1 MATLYGGG
9 WIFDG
14 DGTLLE
20 EHGVLVEDGGIER
33 VAPLDEF
40 DGFAGEKIDTTAGT
54 LLPGLIDCHVHL
66 VMGAESD
73 PAGPV
78 EKLGPGHVTLRALKH
93 AQDTLAG
100 GVTSIRDCGGHR
112 HLEFA
117 VRDACNRGEQP
128 GPTIRAAGRVICMT
142 GGHGIRFGRVAD
154 GVDEVVKAVR
164 EQIHA
169 GCDLVKIMATGGV
182 MTPGVNPEDAH
193 YTAEEIAAGVR
204 EAKRFHRRTASH
216 AQGSHGILNA
226 VRGGITS
233 IEHGFFL
240 DETCIEEMVASGTYL
255 VPTLSAVDSIREA
268 KGRVSDYVAEKI
280 ERIGIAHHRSIKA
293 FYEAGG
299 LLAMG
304 TDAGTPF
311 NRHGENKRELARMV
325 DVGINPRDALTIS
338 TGNAAD
344 LMGLEDRGRIAEGKR
359 ADFLIV
365 DGNPTQDIANVA
377 DSTNH
382 RLVVKDGDAVD
393 RPHLVG

>member
-1 MATLYGGG
+1 MKTLYAGG

-14 DGTLLE
+14 GGTLVE
-20 EHGVLVEDGGIER
+20 QHGVLVQHGSIER
-33 VAPLDEF
+33 VAPVGEF
-40 DGFAGEKIDTTAGT
+40 DGFAGRKIDTTAGT

-93 AQDTLAG
+93 AQDTLVG

-117 VRDACNRGEQP
+117 VRDVCNRGEQP
-128 GPTIRAAGRVICMT
+128 GPTIRASGRVICMT
-142 GGHGIRFGRVAD
+142 GGHGNRFGRVAD

-169 GCDLVKIMATGGV
+169 GCDLVKLMATGGV

-193 YTAEEIAAGVR
+193 YTADELAAGVR

-216 AQGSHGILNA
+216 AQGSEGILNA

-240 DETCIEEMVASGTYL
+240 DETCIEEMLTRGTYL

-268 KGRVSDYVAEKI
+268 KGRVSDYVAEKV
-280 ERIGIAHHRSIKA
+280 ERIGDAHHRSIKT

-344 LMGLEDRGRIAEGKR
+344 LVGLDDRGRIAEGKR

-377 DSTNH
+377 ESTNH
-382 RLVVKDGDAVD
+382 RLVVKDGNAVH
-393 RPHLVG
+393 RQHLVG